1 MMNRMKYDIQSV
13 EDENFKIKV
22 KQFGDEYV
30 ASDGDRVTIARS
42 QEDAVEGLKE
52 IQIQNQEINKG
63 PKPAPI
69 QNKVYNGTGWFEGTP
84 WSTNNR

>member
-42 QEDAVEGLKE
+42 QEEAVEGLKE

-69 QNKVYNGTGWFEGTP
+69 KNNEYNGTGWFEGTP